1 MQRLVALALTRVL
14 PISTLLICSFGAL
27 RAAEPSYSHDP
38 STWREEVR
46 PSPTDRVAR
55 SLWWYAANDSKIEWR
70 VSAEGARVQVWRTE
84 EPEQRAGPR
93 PEFDAKAGRFRGASA
108 FAQVDDGWLVGFNHG
123 EFGAALF
130 WFSPDGNR
138 NYKISDHQVVDFIS
152 TPDGILAVEGIA
164 HMTTSRGSLIRI
176 ARAKGEK
183 QWKANS
189 LVTLPF
195 APYAV
200 SRRRDGVLLI
210 TLSDCLVAV
219 TLGDKAKVQ
228 TLLPDADW
236 GGFYPNSSALTS
248 DERNLYIGMRQFVG
262 KFDLQTGKLR
272 FLLPDKQFLNR
283 LSKEEEDE
291 IRVQD
296 GG

>member
-1 MQRLVALALTRVL
+1 MQRLVVLALTRVL

-27 RAAEPSYSHDP
+27 RAAEPNYSHDP

-46 PSPTDRVAR
+46 PPRTDRVAR
-55 SLWWYAANDSKIEWR
+55 SLWWYAANYSEIEWR
-70 VSAEGARVQVWRTE
+70 VSAEGARVQVRRTE
-84 EPEQRAGPR
+84 EPEQHAGPR

-130 WFSPDGNR
+130 WFSADGNR

-152 TPDGILAVEGIA
+152 TPDGILAVEGLA

-228 TLLPDADW
+228 TLLADADW
-236 GGFYPNSSALTS
+236 GGFYPNSSALTF
-248 DERNLYIGMRQFVG
+248 DERKLYIGMRQFVG
-262 KFDLQTGKLR
+262 EFDLQTRTLR
-272 FLLPDKQFLNR
+272 FLLPHKQFLNR
-283 LSKEEEDE
+283 LSKEEENE
-291 IRVQD
+291 IRDQE